1 MCSGSGPREREY
13 TLFIIKENYLF
24 TNLIINQNKSFMK
37 KITSFLLMVLASV
50 VAVAQGITPITSLDQ
65 LDNEKVYTLKSG
77 RCALLYS
84 SKLPNQLATTNG
96 KVLGG
101 EVVYNPTDVNQHFRI
116 ELQGDSYYLFSVGAG
131 KYVKQDG
138 SYVDDYASASVLT
151 IQDQSGAFPETPW
164 YLQIGSHGMNSQ
176 IPGQTDT
183 GIILNT
189 WTTPDAG
196 NCFEIAE
203 INLDDLNPYQM
214 PWEALESKYNSFA
227 SKQDGQFIQNLKD
240 EVNVGASYG
249 NYKPEIVEFFLAKTD
264 SVETW
269 IAGFATDGGLTYIE
283 TQFETPEAITAFGSR
298 LQQAHDSL
306 VNNTVPRAMKEIAAG
321 YYTINSNL
329 MYVRRDTTVT
339 YYTQEEADAYND
351 EQGCVEGEENFKKEG
366 DVKETNVKL
375 VPTQKAIYAHKGKAN
390 WGDIKEN
397 ADFLF
402 WIEPTQNDSVPS
414 YKIIN
419 KIDDKTFK
427 PIKTST
433 HVEFETCDTAE
444 FVIDFYEQT
453 KLQDGTERTAV
464 AIRRIPGTTEK
475 GYNYLHTA
483 GHNFNNTDGV
493 SYTVAGNVVGW
504 SASGATYWFLNP
516 IDEATAQAWMEA
528 SVPVKQV
535 RPMVDLGDS
544 IAAAFPAQ
552 LEIAKDIETIVYEDS
567 VVTDPAQF
575 SSPYT
580 ETREGDITKLLDGD
594 PSTYWHSD
602 WSSAVGA
609 HVHYLQIEAAAP
621 VEGMQAVKMSR
632 RAGAQNDHPVKL
644 VVKGYETND
653 EGLTYED
660 GDSLAT
666 LNFPFQTAGET
677 VVSEDLFDAK
687 GYTVFRFYWED
698 SNGGTDRGF
707 WHCSEFNIF
716 KAYRGPHY
724 EKSQYTERKD
734 LADALAAA
742 VETWEAGEYN
752 RDNGELL
759 NDEAFKAAYN
769 AITEK
774 GAAWGAVYV
783 NPAALREAI
792 AAVPTNIE
800 EMYPIG
806 TNPGEWS
813 NRDNVT
819 VTAAAAAAQAYDESG
834 LYTPAESE
842 AMIKA
847 MADAQEVA
855 LDAANKVKTGVWY
868 RIGFHSEAK
877 YDAMGWSKAGPQAVT
892 SKGKNSGKDIE
903 VYHSLFGKYL
913 ASGISTS
920 KYSHSN
926 VNEAGVEVID
936 TVRQYNPELSTEAY
950 YEGMR
955 LMYFNNEDLAE
966 ANGADLFRFIEATDS
981 SYMIQHKT
989 SGLFVKAGWPVEL
1002 SPIPSYWQVNAIG
1015 AGANLVFGRTV
1026 TGEKDSNGYMHGQRS
1041 DGALVTWD
1049 ASTLGSNSMM
1059 LIEEVEGAVVEDEI
1073 PADYIKWMWRGQVYA
1088 CTLPVDVTITADENL
1103 MMDGATAYGVDLGIK
1118 DVNEDGVVD
1127 TVITL
1132 RPVVAEAMP
1141 IKHGTP
1147 FIMIADYTEEQT
1159 EFESYEDAT
1168 ERIKEEIAAE
1178 NGKDFVAGSD
1188 DANALNDALEG
1199 MYAWVVM
1206 NHGMEVDTTLH
1217 ALGESLVGTMKQ
1229 VTVKPGKGFV
1239 ASDDSFKLVTSN
1251 TNVAAYS
1258 AYVAADFDEDAVVN
1272 GLIINVGEN
1281 ITETGIAE
1289 VLNKVAQ
1296 SGNIYTVGGQ
1306 LVGKGNINT
1315 VNNLPAGV
1323 YIVNGVKVTKR

>member
-1 MCSGSGPREREY
+1 
-13 TLFIIKENYLF
+13 
-24 TNLIINQNKSFMK
+24 
-37 KITSFLLMVLASV
+37 MVLASV
-50 VAVAQGITPITSLDQ
+50 VAIAQGVTPVTSLDQ
-65 LDNEKVYTLKSG
+65 LSDEKIYTLTSK
-77 RCALLYS
+77 RATLLYWDKYPN
-84 SKLPNQLATTNG
+84 KLCSTNATG
-96 KVLGG
+96 I
-101 EVVYNPTDVNQHFRI
+101 EVTYNPTDVNQHFKI
-116 ELQGDSYYLFSVGAG
+116 LKVEDKYYLFSVGAQ
-131 KYVKQDG
+131 KYVTADATAKTAPYSDEPGAELKLVDAPFEDHQWRLSLGENEINCQDKG
-138 SYVDDYASASVLT
+138 QFDVGVS
-151 IQDQSGAFPETPW
+151 IGNWDQSD
-164 YLQIGSHGMNSQ
+164 S
-176 IPGQTDT
+176 
-183 GIILNT
+183 
-189 WTTPDAG
+189 G
-196 NCFEIAE
+196 NAYTIAE
-203 INLDDLNPYQM
+203 INLDELNPYQM

-227 SKQDGQFIQNLKD
+227 SKQEGQFIQNLKD
-240 EVNVGASYG
+240 EVNVGANYG

-269 IAGFATDGGLTYIE
+269 IAGFATEGGLTYIE
-283 TQFETPEAITAFGSR
+283 TQFETPEAITAFSSR

-306 VNNTVPRAMKEIAAG
+306 VNNTVPRAMKEITAG

-329 MYVRRDTTVT
+329 MYVRRDTTLT

-351 EQGCVEGEENFKKEG
+351 EQGAVEGDENFKKEG
-366 DVKETNVKL
+366 DVKSTDVKL

-419 KIDDKTFK
+419 KLDDKTFK

-483 GHNFNNTDGV
+483 GHAFNNEDGV

-516 IDEATAQAWMEA
+516 IDEATAQAWMDA

-552 LEIAKDIETIVYEDS
+552 LEIAKDIETIVYEEDS
-567 VVTDPAQF
+567 VVTDPSQF

-602 WSSAVGA
+602 WSTSVGA

-653 EGLTYED
+653 EALTYED

-666 LNFPFQTAGET
+666 LNFPFQAAGET
-677 VVSEDLFDAK
+677 VLSEDLFDAK

-716 KAYRGPHY
+716 RAYRGPHY
-724 EKSQYTERKD
+724 EKSQYTERKE
-734 LADALAAA
+734 LADALTAAI
-742 VETWEAGEYN
+742 ETWEAGEYN

-769 AITEK
+769 AITEA

-819 VTAAAAAAQAYDESG
+819 IAAVAAAAQAYDESG

-842 AMIKA
+842 AQIKA
-847 MADAQEVA
+847 IADAKEAA

-920 KYSHSN
+920 VYSHSN

-1026 TGEKDSNGYMHGQRS
+1026 TGEKDSYGYMHGQRS

-1127 TVITL
+1127 TVISL

-1159 EFESYEDAT
+1159 EFESYKEAT
-1168 ERIKEEIAAE
+1168 ERIQDEIAAE
-1178 NGKDFVAGSD
+1178 NGKDFVAASE
-1188 DANALNDALEG
+1188 DANALNSKLEE

-1239 ASDDSFKLVTSN
+1239 ASDDTFKLVTSN

>member
-50 VAVAQGITPITSLDQ
+50 VAIAQGVTPVTSLDQ
-65 LDNEKVYTLKSG
+65 LSNEKIYTLTSK
-77 RCALLYS
+77 RATLLYWDKYPN
-84 SKLPNQLATTNG
+84 KLCSTNATG
-96 KVLGG
+96 I
-101 EVVYNPTDVNQHFRI
+101 EVTYNPTDVNQHFNI
-116 ELQGDSYYLFSVGAG
+116 LKVEDKYYLYSVGAQ
-131 KYVKQDG
+131 KYVTANAAYSEEPGTELKLVDAAFEDHQWRLSLGDLEINCQDKG
-138 SYVDDYASASVLT
+138 QFAEGVQIANW
-151 IQDQSGAFPETPW
+151 DQS
-164 YLQIGSHGMNSQ
+164 
-176 IPGQTDT
+176 
-183 GIILNT
+183 
-189 WTTPDAG
+189 DAG
-196 NCFEIAE
+196 NAYTIAE
-203 INLDDLNPYQM
+203 INLEELNPYQM

-227 SKQDGQFIQNLKD
+227 SKQEGQFIQNLKD

-283 TQFETPEAITAFGSR
+283 NQFESPEAITAFSSR

-306 VNNTVPRAMKEIAAG
+306 VNNTVPRAMKEITAG

-329 MYVRRDTTVT
+329 MYVRRDTTFT

-351 EQGCVEGEENFKKEG
+351 EQGCVEGDDNFKKEG
-366 DVKETNVKL
+366 DVKTEDVKL

-419 KIDDKTFK
+419 KIDDMTFK

-433 HVEFETCDTAE
+433 HVEFEACDTAE

-483 GHNFNNTDGV
+483 GHNFNNEEGV

-504 SASGATYWFLNP
+504 SASSATYWFLNP

-552 LEIAKDIETIVYEDS
+552 LEIAKDIETIVYEEDS
-567 VVTDPAQF
+567 VVTDPSQF

-602 WSSAVGA
+602 WSSSVGA
-609 HVHYLQIEAAAP
+609 HIHYLQIEATAP

-644 VVKGYETND
+644 VVKGYDTND

-666 LNFPFQTAGET
+666 LNFPFQAAGET
-677 VVSEDLFDAK
+677 VVSADLFDAK

-716 KAYRGPHY
+716 RAYRGPHY

-742 VETWEAGEYN
+742 VETWEAGEYD

-813 NRDNVT
+813 NRDNIT
-819 VTAAAAAAQAYDESG
+819 VAAAAAAAQAYDESG

-877 YDAMGWSKAGPQAVT
+877 YDAMEWSKAGPQAFT

-955 LMYFNNEDLAE
+955 LMYFNEEDLAE

-1026 TGEKDSNGYMHGQRS
+1026 TGEKASNGYMHGQRS

-1178 NGKDFVAGSD
+1178 NGKDFVAASD
-1188 DANALNDALEG
+1188 DANALNSTLEG

-1206 NHGMEVDTTLH
+1206 EHGMEVDTTLH

-1239 ASDDSFKLVTSN
+1239 ASDDTFKLVTSN

-1258 AYVAADFDEDAVVN
+1258 AYVAADFDKDAVVN
-1272 GLIINVGEN
+1272 GLIINIGEG

>member
-1 MCSGSGPREREY
+1 
-13 TLFIIKENYLF
+13 
-24 TNLIINQNKSFMK
+24 
-37 KITSFLLMVLASV
+37 MVLASV
-50 VAVAQGITPITSLDQ
+50 VAIAQGVTPVTSLDQ
-65 LDNEKVYTLKSG
+65 LSDEKIYTLTSK
-77 RCALLYS
+77 RATLLYWDKYPN
-84 SKLPNQLATTNG
+84 KLCSTNATG
-96 KVLGG
+96 I
-101 EVVYNPTDVNQHFRI
+101 EVTYNPTDVNQHFKI
-116 ELQGDSYYLFSVGAG
+116 LKVEDKYYLFSVGAQ
-131 KYVKQDG
+131 KYVTADATAKTAPYSDEPGAELKLVDAPFEDHQWRLSLGENEINCQDKG
-138 SYVDDYASASVLT
+138 QFDVGVS
-151 IQDQSGAFPETPW
+151 IGNWDQSD
-164 YLQIGSHGMNSQ
+164 S
-176 IPGQTDT
+176 
-183 GIILNT
+183 
-189 WTTPDAG
+189 G
-196 NCFEIAE
+196 NAYTIAE
-203 INLDDLNPYQM
+203 INLDELNPYQM

-240 EVNVGASYG
+240 EVNVGANYG

-283 TQFETPEAITAFGSR
+283 TQFETPEAITAFSSR

-306 VNNTVPRAMKEIAAG
+306 VNNTVPRAMKEITAG

-329 MYVRRDTTVT
+329 MYVRRDTTLT

-351 EQGCVEGEENFKKEG
+351 EQGAVEGDENFKKEG
-366 DVKETNVKL
+366 DVKSTDVKL

-464 AIRRIPGTTEK
+464 AIRRIPGTTEN

-483 GHNFNNTDGV
+483 GHAFNNEDGV

-552 LEIAKDIETIVYEDS
+552 LEIAKDIETIVYEEDS
-567 VVTDPAQF
+567 VVTDPSQF

-602 WSSAVGA
+602 WSTSVGA

-666 LNFPFQTAGET
+666 LNFPFQAAGET

-724 EKSQYTERKD
+724 EKSQYTERKE
-734 LADALAAA
+734 LADALTAAI
-742 VETWEAGEYN
+742 ETWEAGEYN

-819 VTAAAAAAQAYDESG
+819 VTAVAAAAQAYDESG
-834 LYTPAESE
+834 LYTPAESK
-842 AMIKA
+842 AQIKA
-847 MADAQEVA
+847 IADAKEAA

-920 KYSHSN
+920 VYSHSN
-926 VNEAGVEVID
+926 VNEAGEAVID

-1059 LIEEVEGAVVEDEI
+1059 LIEEVEGAVVEAEI

-1127 TVITL
+1127 TVISL

-1168 ERIKEEIAAE
+1168 ERIQDEIAAE
-1178 NGKDFVAGSD
+1178 NGKDFVAASE
-1188 DANALNDALEG
+1188 DANALNSKLEE

-1239 ASDDSFKLVTSN
+1239 ASDDTFKLVTSN